1 MKNRINTTLDSKD
14 NILSIY
20 FTAGYPKLDDTMKVL
35 KQLEQSGAD
44 MIEIGVPFSDPIADG
59 PTIQYSNTVALEN
72 GMSVQLLFDQL
83 KDVRKTVSIPLIM
96 MSSLNPIIQYGFE
109 RFCQKC
115 KGIDVDGLIIPDLPV
130 EEYIREYKGVV
141 ESYGLRNI
149 ILITP
154 SSTDARIRLIDE
166 HTDSFIYMVSSAAT
180 TGVNQNFSQDFE
192 AFASR
197 LKAMDL
203 KNPLITGFGIKDK
216 ESFDQVT
223 QFSKGGIIGS
233 AFVKAVVE
241 QEDAVQATA
250 DFMLQFQ
257 K

>member
-1 MKNRINTTLDSKD
+1 MSNRINTVLDYKD

-20 FTAGYPKLDDTMKVL
+20 FTAGYPKLDDTVKIL
-35 KQLEQSGAD
+35 QQLERSGAD
-44 MIEIGVPFSDPIADG
+44 MIEVGVPFSDPIADG
-59 PTIQYSNTVALEN
+59 PTIQHSNTVALEN

-83 KDVRKTVSIPLIM
+83 TGVRETVKVPLIM

-115 KGIDVDGLIIPDLPV
+115 QEVGADGLIIPDLPV
-130 EEYIREYKGVV
+130 EEYISEYKAIV
-141 ESYGLRNI
+141 EQYGLRNI

-180 TGVNQNFSQDFE
+180 TGVNKNFSQDFE

-197 LKAMDL
+197 LQAMNL
-203 KNPLITGFGIKDK
+203 KNPLVTGFGIKDK

-223 QFSKGGIIGS
+223 KFSKGGIIGS
-233 AFVKAVVE
+233 AFVKAVAEVG
-241 QEDAVQATA
+241 DAGKATA
-250 DFMLQFQ
+250 DFMRQFA
-257 K
+257 